1 MSSEKM
7 QDNMQFQATLEYAD
21 DALGWGNFITVP
33 NEVAEALV
41 EGKNRRV
48 VCILNAQES
57 YQCALLHKGKGGYMV
72 LVNNERRK
80 KLRLEVGSTVTVN
93 LEKDDSKYGMPMP
106 EEFEEIMKQ
115 DEEVDQ
121 YFHAL
126 TKGKQ
131 RSLLHTIGK
140 PKGAAKRLEKAIV
153 VAEYL
158 KANNGH
164 LDFKALNEAFKNYK
178 PNF

>member
-1 MSSEKM
+1 ME
-7 QDNMQFQATLEYAD
+7 FQTILEYAD

-33 NEVAEALV
+33 DEVAASLI
-41 EGKNRRV
+41 EGKKRRV
-48 VCILNAQES
+48 ICTLNEQEE
-57 YQCALLHKGKGGYMV
+57 YQCALLPKGEKSTGGYMI
-72 LVNNERRK
+72 LVNNARRK
-80 KLRLEVGSTVTVN
+80 KLRLQVGSTVMVS
-93 LEKDDSKYGMPMP
+93 LRKDDSKYGMPMP

-115 DEEVDQ
+115 DEEVDK

-131 RSLLHTIGK
+131 RSLLHVIGK

-153 VAEYL
+153 LAEYL